1 MKKIAALVLATAAVL
16 ALAGTAGAKEIGS
29 LKVCGANGCNT
40 FSDRDQLRGWEP
52 SGGVTGQPVA
62 AAQRY
67 YSVELGF
74 TDPEGSANIIHQ
86 ESAYWLPDSG
96 LFRFKSTTD
105 RSWWAVL
112 ANQKMMYEKA
122 AAGIEPFIPALSKA
136 TVKGKAAAD
145 PSSYLRLFG
154 DFPYR
159 AFPRAK
165 LHLISI
171 KLTAASPNPWV
182 SGVLTLRYDAKRRL
196 LIRPDGFYRLPAT
209 LGKLVM
215 SRASLNS
222 KTSSGEGG
230 GTTALYAG
238 LGVGVAAALVVL
250 GLARHKKMT

>member
-40 FSDRDQLRGWEP
+40 FSDRDQLRGWEA
-52 SGGVTGQPVA
+52 SGDGSGQPVA

-67 YSVELGF
+67 YTIELGF
-74 TDPEGSANIIHQ
+74 ADPEASGNIIHQ
-86 ESAYWLPDSG
+86 EGAYWLPDSG
-96 LFRFKSTTD
+96 LMRFKATTD

-112 ANQKMMYEKA
+112 PNQKTMYEKA
-122 AAGIEPFIPALSKA
+122 AAGIEAFTPALSKA

-154 DFPYR
+154 NFPYR
-159 AFPRAK
+159 ALPRAK

-171 KLTAASPNPWV
+171 RLTAASPSPWV
-182 SGVLTLRYDAKRRL
+182 SGTVVLRYDAKRRL
-196 LIRPDGFYRLPAT
+196 LIRPDGYYKLPAT
-209 LGKLVM
+209 LGRLVM

-238 LGVGVAAALVVL
+238 LGAGAVAALVVL

>member
-1 MKKIAALVLATAAVL
+1 MKKIAALVLAAAAVL

-40 FSDRDQLRGWEP
+40 FSDRDQLRGWEG
-52 SGGVTGQPVA
+52 SGDGSGQPVA

-67 YSVELGF
+67 YTIALGF
-74 TDPEGSANIIHQ
+74 TDPQGSANIIHQ

-105 RSWWAVL
+105 HSWWSVL
-112 ANQKMMYEKA
+112 ANQKTMYEKA
-122 AAGIEPFIPALSKA
+122 AAGIEPFTPALSKA

-145 PSSYLRLFG
+145 PTSYLRLFG

-159 AFPRAK
+159 ALPRAK
-165 LHLISI
+165 LNLISI

-182 SGVLTLRYDAKRRL
+182 SGAVTLRYDAKRRL
-196 LIRPDGFYRLPAT
+196 LIRPDGYYKLPAA
-209 LGKLVM
+209 LGRLVM

-222 KTSSGEGG
+222 KTTSGQGG

-250 GLARHKKMT
+250 GVARHKKMT